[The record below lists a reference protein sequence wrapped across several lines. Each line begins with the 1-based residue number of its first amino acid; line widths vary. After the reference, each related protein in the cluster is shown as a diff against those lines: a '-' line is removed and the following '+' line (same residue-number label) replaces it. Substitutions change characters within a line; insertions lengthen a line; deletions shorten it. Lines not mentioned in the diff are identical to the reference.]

1 MRIRLRAH
9 ILSAPKL
16 LDEHWPN
23 PILQA
28 SGPAKLRRDIP
39 LNAQLRA
46 HDLLGSQNQVAV
58 RPI

>member
-1 MRIRLRAH
+1 M
-9 ILSAPKL
+9 
-16 LDEHWPN
+16 EHWPN

-46 HDLLGSQNQVAV
+46 YDLLGSQTQVAV

>member
-1 MRIRLRAH
+1 MPIRLRAH

-16 LDEHWPN
+16 LDGA
-23 PILQA
+23 LATSSLAA

-46 HDLLGSQNQVAV
+46 HDLLGSQTQVAV